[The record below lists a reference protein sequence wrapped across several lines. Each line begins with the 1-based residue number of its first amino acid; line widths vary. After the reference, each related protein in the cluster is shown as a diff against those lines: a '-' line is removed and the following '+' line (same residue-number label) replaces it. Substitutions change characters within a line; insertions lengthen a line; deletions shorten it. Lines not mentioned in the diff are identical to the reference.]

1 MLYLM
6 LTRAQ
11 AGPVIKE
18 AALDASEII
27 SALQTY
33 IDSTKDA
40 KTLVQPLVQLF
51 TDSPV
56 LEHAEEVL
64 PLKSDRSS
72 SSHTFFP
79 VA

>member
-1 MLYLM
+1 MA
-6 LTRAQ
+6 LTPAQ
-11 AGPVIKE
+11 AGPVIKD
-18 AALDASEII
+18 ATLDASEII
-27 SALQTY
+27 SALQAY

-64 PLKSDRSS
+64 SLKPERSS
-72 SSHTFFP
+72 QLMAVLP